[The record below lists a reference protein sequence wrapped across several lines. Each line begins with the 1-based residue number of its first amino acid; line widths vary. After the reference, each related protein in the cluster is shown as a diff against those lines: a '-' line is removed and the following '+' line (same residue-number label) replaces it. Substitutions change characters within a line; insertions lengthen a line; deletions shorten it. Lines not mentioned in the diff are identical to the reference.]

1 MQSNYDYYATKDI
14 KVIYVASLLEGNAL
28 ALITP
33 RMDKDYACYYQIVK
47 ELLGYLVELY
57 ADLNRAKNARS
68 EFKKLY
74 MKKD

>member
-1 MQSNYDYYATKDI
+1 MRGNHDHYATEDM

-33 RMDKDYACYYQIVK
+33 RMDKDYACYYQTMK
-47 ELLGYLVELY
+47 ELLGHLVELY
-57 ADLNRAKNARS
+57 ADPNRAKNARS